1 MSIWDVDDDPRQIV
15 KSKVRNELCKL
26 ENHPDFTVTSKDAD
40 GISLQFDGG
49 NVELGLPQGFEYSN
63 RTLVE
68 NIVILRLLYV
78 SKEQRSKGI
87 GTEILKKVLDAYK
100 DSPCAMVIYPIP
112 VELQVWTNIPQMVQD
127 LELQK
132 RLILFYERAGFKC
145 LSYSKLYN
153 VRCLVN
159 LFERYQ
165 FKKLTPSAMGTTF
178 KQTPKE
184 VVDEIKACT
193 VTSEEMFKDVTEKL
207 TVPEL
212 TVVHLMDGRYV
223 I

>member
-1 MSIWDVDDDPRQIV
+1 MSIWTIDEDEQQKV
-15 KSKVRNELCKL
+15 KSKVRNELYRL
-26 ENHPDFTVTSKDAD
+26 EDHPDFTVTSKDDD
-40 GISLQFDGG
+40 GISLQFDCG
-49 NVELGLPQGFEYSN
+49 NIELGLPQGFEYSN
-63 RTLVE
+63 RKLVE

-100 DSPCAMVIYPIP
+100 DSPCAMIIYPIP
-112 VELQVWTNIPQMVQD
+112 VELQGWTHIPQMVED
-127 LELQK
+127 LELQR
-132 RLILFYERAGFKC
+132 RLILFYEKAGFNC

-153 VRCLVN
+153 IRYLVD

-165 FKKLTPSAMGTTF
+165 FKKLTPSAMGISF
-178 KQTPKE
+178 ENTPKE
-184 VVDEIKACT
+184 VVDEIKNCT
-193 VTSEEMFKDVTEKL
+193 VTSDEMFKDLTEKL

-212 TVVHLMDGRYV
+212 TAVHLMDGRYV